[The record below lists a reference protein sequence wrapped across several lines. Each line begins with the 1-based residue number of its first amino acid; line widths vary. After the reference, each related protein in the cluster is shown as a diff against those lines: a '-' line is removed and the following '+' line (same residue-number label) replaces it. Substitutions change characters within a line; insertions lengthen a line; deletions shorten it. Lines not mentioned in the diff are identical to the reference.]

1 MTERSSPTP
10 RAVGEDAALEADE
23 GASVEAGRRLAW
35 RPRWSV
41 AEPRRS
47 PWWNVPPHGHLA
59 VESLNRWSA
68 AAVLATMASGQGV
81 LACVAVLDA
90 GLGLGALG
98 LVPLAVAVGS
108 VLAAQFAARGI
119 YRLGATTEGADNP
132 PQRHQLDL
140 SVAGGAL
147 ACAVT
152 LATAIGHLGTSGPS
166 ALGLLLLGLVTA
178 ASYTATPD
186 GLGTTSVSPWQSVIT
201 RLYRLQEHRRSHP
214 ERCAARAREAIT
226 RERPSASCART
237 LPCWSPSCARPRKPP
252 AGAEQRRWRPTPSRR
267 SPRLVGSSRIGLSR
281 WRGAPWRP
289 SGYWSDVGCSTSPT
303 ASGSH
308 DLLHDLRP
316 IPTGH
321 SPGRVV
327 TALRRSSL
335 PATISSLP
343 AATTTTVGRSLE
355 LDKGG

>member
-68 AAVLATMASGQGV
+68 AAVLAIMASGQGV

-98 LVPLAVAVGS
+98 LIPLAVAVGS

-132 PQRHQLDL
+132 PQRRQLDL

-166 ALGLLLLGLVTA
+166 ALGWLLLGLVTA

-226 RERPSASCART
+226 RAAVRQLCEDPAVVVPQLCAAEEAACRRGATPVAPDAKQEVTSVAGEQSDWAKQVARGAMAAKRVLVRRRMLDITHGLRVSRPT
-237 LPCWSPSCARPRKPP
+237 ARPPAHPNGTP
-252 AGAEQRRWRPTPSRR
+252 AGPGGNGAEAVLTAGDH
-267 SPRLVGSSRIGLSR
+267 LFLTGGHDHN
-281 WRGAPWRP
+281 RGTLA
-289 SGYWSDVGCSTSPT
+289 
-303 ASGSH
+303 
-308 DLLHDLRP
+308 
-316 IPTGH
+316 
-321 SPGRVV
+321 RV
-327 TALRRSSL
+327 
-335 PATISSLP
+335 
-343 AATTTTVGRSLE
+343 
-355 LDKGG
+355 DKGG